1 MNAICRFVCVTDLFV
16 VWMFYLLQAIKVLG
30 CEKGK
35 KKKTNLVFVAGNRVL
50 KYLARCYKVEKD
62 LMGILR

>member
-1 MNAICRFVCVTDLFV
+1 
-16 VWMFYLLQAIKVLG
+16 MFYLLQAIKILG

-35 KKKTNLVFVAGNRVL
+35 KNKTNLVFVAGDRVL